1 MNGSP
6 TGNMYMRKFYNACV
20 AALVLSGALTA
31 TAQILPDPVTIKVIA
46 EVEVRTTGTGRQTTK
61 LAPADRV
68 APGDLVLYT
77 LEVRNT
83 GTTTVPAPVV
93 TNPVPA
99 HMQYLPDSAV
109 GPGTVVTYSVD
120 GGRTF
125 GSSEELKILGSDG
138 QLQNAVAADYTHIRW
153 KLRNS
158 LKSNSVAFVRFRAL
172 VK

>member
-1 MNGSP
+1 
-6 TGNMYMRKFYNACV
+6 MYIRNFYRVCATLLLLG
-20 AALVLSGALTA
+20 AALPAAPQGV
-31 TAQILPDPVTIKVIA
+31 PDPVTIKVIA
-46 EVEVRTTGTGRQTTK
+46 EVEVPAAGPGRQTTK

-83 GTTTVPAPVV
+83 GATAVPAPVV

-109 GPGTVVTYSVD
+109 GPGTVVMYSVD

-125 GSSEELKILGSDG
+125 ASPEALKVLGSDG
-138 QLQNAVAADYTHIRW
+138 QLRQAVAADYTHIRW

>member
-1 MNGSP
+1 MNGSA
-6 TGNMYMRKFYNACV
+6 TGNMYIRKFYNACV
-20 AALVLSGALTA
+20 AAVMVGGALTA
-31 TAQILPDPVTIKVIA
+31 VAQNLPDPVAIKVIA
-46 EVEVRTTGTGRQTTK
+46 EVEVRAAGPGRQTTK
-61 LAPADRV
+61 LVPADKV
-68 APGDLVLYT
+68 VPGDLVLYT

-83 GTTTVPAPVV
+83 GATAVPAPVV

-99 HMQYLPDSAV
+99 HMKYLSNSAV

-125 GSSEELKILGSDG
+125 GSPEELKILGSDG
-138 QLQNAVAADYTHIRW
+138 MLRNAVAADYTDIRW

>member
-1 MNGSP
+1 M
-6 TGNMYMRKFYNACV
+6 GNMFIRNFYNAC
-20 AALVLSGALTA
+20 AALFLLGVACA
-31 TAQILPDPVTIKVIA
+31 AAAEILPDPVTIKVIA
-46 EVEVRTTGTGRQTTK
+46 QVQVRASGPGRQTSK
-61 LAPADRV
+61 LAPADTV
-68 APGDLVLYT
+68 VPGDLVLYT

-83 GTTTVPAPVV
+83 GTTTVPAPSV

-99 HMQYLPDSAV
+99 HMQYLADSAV

-125 GSSEELKILGSDG
+125 GSPEELVMIGSDG
-138 QLQNAVAADYTHIRW
+138 QPRRATAADYTHIRW

-158 LKSNSVAFVRFRAL
+158 LKSNSVAFVRFRAQ

>member
-1 MNGSP
+1 MLTRN
-6 TGNMYMRKFYNACV
+6 FYNAC
-20 AALVLSGALTA
+20 AALVLFGASCA
-31 TAQILPDPVTIKVIA
+31 AQAEISPDPVTIKVIA
-46 EVEVRTTGTGRQTTK
+46 QVEVRTAASGREISK
-61 LAPADRV
+61 LAPADTV
-68 APGDLVLYT
+68 VPGDLVLYT

-99 HMQYLPDSAV
+99 HMQYLADSAV

-125 GSSEELKILGSDG
+125 ASAELLMIAGPDG
-138 QLQNAVAADYTHIRW
+138 QPRHATAADYTHIRW

-158 LKSNSVAFVRFRAL
+158 LKSNSVAFVRFRAQ